1 MNNIE
6 ITITGDDNQGKTG
19 LIFILKEFLREKG
32 FELAIQRHPEYNSE
46 EQLNSIIGRNTVEE
60 VAGYIKLKSK
70 ITLSEK

>member
-6 ITITGDDNQGKTG
+6 IIVTGGDNIGKTG
-19 LIFILKEFLREKG
+19 IIFILKEFLREKG
-32 FELAIQRHPEYNSE
+32 FELDITKNHDYNSE
-46 EQLNSIIGRNTVEE
+46 EQLNNLIGKNNIEE